1 MALST
6 IVHSIESIT
15 GRKNNTGGSVEL
27 PTPQYFNSSDSDDG
41 KIAVRLPI
49 MDNGKPLEKDAK
61 DSSTDLDSDQQQ
73 QSSFNSNSSS
83 SGSIDH
89 DPANLSLPSSQHIR
103 DVKTLFEASSSGG
116 QRRRGGNQG
125 IKAAKQKFLQEK
137 ANKQHEAQATSKI
150 LKSGNQISEMS
161 SKSSAPLLN
170 RSSASDSPSS
180 MSSAFLKKTA
190 SRPVVPPSSQSLS
203 TRGSTP
209 NSNTADDFYHR
220 PFSHG
225 RPNGAFQHPLP
236 RLPGSSS
243 YIPSAITG
251 QKHGRQNNWAM
262 GDYVYIKVCDLPD
275 STTVRDLWTAF
286 KREGHI
292 AHIRI
297 YENAKGSRDGNA
309 SIKFRYASNLGSC
322 TLLTRYR
329 PPPAKAFWER
339 GSYSIQLAEG
349 LRMSVRVYND
359 TRQQY
364 NIPAHSMSKYPE
376 TMVRCLPCNASSPT
390 NIPQT
395 MFAESVD
402 FGVMFDQTSMM
413 NMRTAV
419 PLGETG
425 IKFCTNTFHKEI
437 SVEFPMHIVDPRA
450 TSNDPNMQRGKHD
463 RTELFKFRVPFT
475 QLKVVHR
482 IAEQEHKLILL
493 ISLEIPPKFFK
504 QLDPSKSHDV
514 EALTWADSDTWY
526 RQTDLVYVPNGLKKS
541 SLTWRKPNPII
552 DLGKH

>member
-6 IVHSIESIT
+6 IVHSIGSIA
-15 GRKNNTGGSVEL
+15 GRNKNIDGSVEL
-27 PTPQYFNSSDSDDG
+27 PTPQYFDSSESDDG
-41 KIAVRLPI
+41 KTAVRLPYV
-49 MDNGKPLEKDAK
+49 DNRKPLVKDAK
-61 DSSTDLDSDQQQ
+61 DLSTDSDSEQQQ

-89 DPANLSLPSSQHIR
+89 DPTNQSLPSSQHTR
-103 DVKTLFEASSSGG
+103 DVKSSFEASSSGG
-116 QRRRGGNQG
+116 PRRRGGNEG

-137 ANKQHEAQATSKI
+137 ATKQQEAEATCKI
-150 LKSGNQISEMS
+150 LKSANRISEMS

-170 RSSASDSPSS
+170 RSSASISPSS
-180 MSSAFLKKTA
+180 MSSTFLKDTT
-190 SRPVVPPSSQSLS
+190 SRPVVLPPSQSLS
-203 TRGSTP
+203 TQGSTP
-209 NSNTADDFYHR
+209 NSNTADYFYNRH
-220 PFSHG
+220 FSNG

-243 YIPSAITG
+243 YRPAAMTG
-251 QKHGRQNNWAM
+251 QKHGMQTNWAI
-262 GDYVYIKVCDLPD
+262 GEYLYIKVCDLPD

-286 KREGHI
+286 KHEGHI

-297 YENAKGSRDGNA
+297 YENTKGSRDGNA
-309 SIKFRYASNLGSC
+309 SLKFRYASNLSSC
-322 TLLTRYR
+322 TSLTRYR

-339 GSYSIQLAEG
+339 GRYSIQLAEG
-349 LRMSVRVYND
+349 RRISVRVYND

-364 NIPAHSMSKYPE
+364 SIPGHSMSKHPE
-376 TMVRCLPCNASSPT
+376 TMVRCLPCNASSPA
-390 NIPQT
+390 NISQI
-395 MFAESVD
+395 MYAESVD

-413 NMRTAV
+413 RMRTAV
-419 PLGETG
+419 PTGETG

-463 RTELFKFRVPFT
+463 RTELFMFRIPFT

-482 IAEQEHKLILL
+482 IAGQEHKLILL
-493 ISLEIPPKFFK
+493 IFLEIPPKFFK

-514 EALTWADSDTWY
+514 DSLTWNDSDTWY

-552 DLGKH
+552 DLGKR